1 MDFLT
6 NPFIVIL
13 MWLYQTFGQS
23 LVLAI
28 VIFTILTRVITYPL
42 TAAQLKS
49 SKKMQEVAPRLTE
62 LKEKYK
68 NDREK
73 QAQAQMTLY
82 REAGVNPLGGCLPL
96 LIQFPVLIGLY
107 GAIYAGLAQTPLQF
121 VDLTSPAAHPW
132 SERSAAGEKHLPV
145 VAPRPAG
152 SDDDP
157 AHPDRRHDLAADE
170 ADDASASR
178 NSKDPSA
185 AMSRNMTTIMPLMIG
200 LFSLSFASGLSIY
213 WVVSNVVGIVQY
225 AMMGKVDWGAVF
237 GRPSGDSARTCR
249 PVESF
254 TPREPGSRS
263 ASRKRE
269 LAASPSATVTKSGSA
284 SNRAPSASAARM
296 RRLRRRARTRRASPR
311 RQKGADAARRDTLVY

>member
-13 MWLYQTFGQS
+13 MWLYQLFGQS

-28 VIFTILTRVITYPL
+28 VVFTILSRLVTYPL

-49 SKKMQEVAPRLTE
+49 SRKMQELSPRLAE
-62 LKEKYK
+62 LKEKYGK
-68 NDREK
+68 DREK
-73 QAQAQMTLY
+73 MAQAQMELY

-121 VDLTSPAAHPW
+121 VDLTHRLLIPGLSDMLPLKSTFLWMQLGQPDTTMILPILTVVTTWLQMKLTTPAPT
-132 SERSAAGEKHLPV
+132 G
-145 VAPRPAG
+145 
-152 SDDDP
+152 D
-157 AHPDRRHDLAADE
+157 
-170 ADDASASR
+170 
-178 NSKDPSA
+178 SKDPSA

-237 GRPSGDSARTCR
+237 GRPKAA
-249 PVESF
+249 PAPAAVAVES
-254 TPREPGSRS
+254 PRERTGSSSS

-269 LAASPSATVTKSGSA
+269 LAAGSSSSTVSRSSSA
-284 SNRAPSASAARM
+284 SNRAAERKRSPDAPVSTARPY
-296 RRLRRRARTRRASPR
+296 TPR
-311 RQKGADAARRDTLVY
+311 KPKTTKGS